1 MVSYRTPLGRARG
14 LGSAKHGAGQWVS
27 ERVTAIA
34 LVPLVVWAVYGVLRL
49 AAGDYGL
56 AVHWI
61 QDPLNATLTV
71 LTLAISFWHM
81 HAGLRVVVEDYIHKA
96 LSKSALLLLNLF
108 VCGLAGALA
117 VFSILKVALGA
128 SALGGV

>member
-14 LGSAKHGAGQWVS
+14 LGSAKHGATHWIA
-27 ERVTAIA
+27 ERVSSIA
-34 LVPLVVWAVYGVLRL
+34 LVPLVIWAIYGVLRL
-49 AAGDYGL
+49 ASGDYGF

-71 LTLAISFWHM
+71 LTLATSFWHM
-81 HAGLRVVVEDYIHKA
+81 HSGMRVIVEDYIHKT
-96 LSKSALLLLNLF
+96 LTKSGLLIINLF

-117 VFSILKVALGA
+117 IFSVLKVALGGA
-128 SALGGV
+128 